1 MMCQLSLWGQA
12 TDDVSIVIVGTGH
25 RSCVNCR
32 CGDRPHIMCQLSLWG
47 QAIDDVS
54 IVIMGTGHR

>member
-25 RSCVNCR
+25 RSCVNCHY
-32 CGDRPHIMCQLSLWG
+32 GDRPHMMCQLSLWA
-47 QAIDDVS
+47 QDTDHVS
-54 IVIMGTGHR
+54 IVIVGTSNI